1 MKKVENNTCYVA
13 DGSLALWHQRLGHL
27 NQNDVSKLSKS
38 EHVVTG
44 LKPIL
49 GNDQHMDCESCAL
62 GKMHRLPFPK
72 QSNSR
77 AEIAHATI
85 HTDLC
90 GPMHVESAGGSRY
103 VLTFTDDYS
112 RYSFVYFLKQK
123 SQVLSKFK
131 EFVQYIENSKHSVKV
146 LNVIN
151 NVRSDNGGEYVSK
164 EFKSYCEGKGIS
176 RQFSAPYSPEQ
187 NGVSERLNRTLIE
200 GARSILLHAGLPLKF
215 WAEAVS
221 TVVYLR
227 NRSPSSSLGGKTPHE
242 LYFEKIPDVS
252 HLRVFG
258 CICFVHIPNNQ
269 RQKLDPKSYRAIF
282 LGYPS
287 DSKGYKV
294 FNVENGKFARSR
306 NVIFHE

>member
-1 MKKVENNTCYVA
+1 MENNTCYVA

-85 HTDLC
+85 HDLC

-112 RYSFVYFLKQK
+112 RYSFVYFLCYK
-123 SQVLSKFK
+123 LSFLLD
-131 EFVQYIENSKHSVKV
+131 FMILSS
-146 LNVIN
+146 L
-151 NVRSDNGGEYVSK
+151 
-164 EFKSYCEGKGIS
+164 F
-176 RQFSAPYSPEQ
+176 YSPF
-187 NGVSERLNRTLIE
+187 SF
-200 GARSILLHAGLPLKF
+200 SILH
-215 WAEAVS
+215 S
-221 TVVYLR
+221 TLS
-227 NRSPSSSLGGKTPHE
+227 N
-242 LYFEKIPDVS
+242 
-252 HLRVFG
+252 
-258 CICFVHIPNNQ
+258 
-269 RQKLDPKSYRAIF
+269 
-282 LGYPS
+282 
-287 DSKGYKV
+287 
-294 FNVENGKFARSR
+294 
-306 NVIFHE
+306 